1 MICLLKSTLNY
12 VKKYESKTCWDTALK
27 TCKRPPKYIK
37 IPIFSTT
44 SKAKTRLNNVSFQFW
59 VSFIFLQGIAKYPG
73 TQFLSVPFVTA
84 SGAPFLLGKPWG
96 CPRFQPGPFWKI
108 VAGPSVLRG
117 KWFLN
122 SWYQVMWK
130 SWFKT
135 MGCLWFSL
143 CVPPS
148 RLFWKHCKFSTHANL
163 MLPSSIE
170 IHAWIPSNFF
180 CGKIL
185 KEKLNLC
192 DQKSMVKSHL
202 FDAWGHQTSALI
214 FTVSLSSLPRILMLQ
229 NLHISG
235 WWFQLYT
242 YPVLK
247 NHGVSSSVG
256 MMTFPIWWESH
267 KSHVPNHQPEVGWT
281 TT

>member
-1 MICLLKSTLNY
+1 MWKITRGKH
-12 VKKYESKTCWDTALK
+12 VGWDTALE

-44 SKAKTRLNNVSFQFW
+44 SKAKTRQNQCQSSVLGLLH
-59 VSFIFLQGIAKYPG
+59 IPPRYCIAKYPG
-73 TQFLSVPFVTA
+73 TQFLSVSFVTA
-84 SGAPFLLGKPWG
+84 SGTPFLLGKPWG
-96 CPRFQPGPFWKI
+96 CPRFITVQPGPFWEI

-170 IHAWIPSNFF
+170 IHAWIPCNFF

-192 DQKSMVKSHL
+192 DQKSMV
-202 FDAWGHQTSALI
+202 D
-214 FTVSLSSLPRILMLQ
+214 
-229 NLHISG
+229 
-235 WWFQLYT
+235 
-242 YPVLK
+242 
-247 NHGVSSSVG
+247 
-256 MMTFPIWWESH
+256 
-267 KSHVPNHQPEVGWT
+267 
-281 TT
+281 

>member
-1 MICLLKSTLNY
+1 MWKITRGKH
-12 VKKYESKTCWDTALK
+12 VGWDTALK

-37 IPIFSTT
+37 IAIFSTT
-44 SKAKTRLNNVSFQFW
+44 SKAKTRQNQCQF
-59 VSFIFLQGIAKYPG
+59 
-73 TQFLSVPFVTA
+73 SVL
-84 SGAPFLLGKPWG
+84 GLLHIP
-96 CPRFQPGPFWKI
+96 PRYSQIPRDTISVGQTLGMSTVQPGPFWKI

-170 IHAWIPSNFF
+170 IHAWIPCNFF

-192 DQKSMVKSHL
+192 DQKQ
-202 FDAWGHQTSALI
+202 D
-214 FTVSLSSLPRILMLQ
+214 
-229 NLHISG
+229 G
-235 WWFQLYT
+235 WLAD
-242 YPVLK
+242 
-247 NHGVSSSVG
+247 
-256 MMTFPIWWESH
+256 
-267 KSHVPNHQPEVGWT
+267 
-281 TT
+281 